1 MPCHVTL
8 TYLFSAEVTPPPTK
22 IVFFFTMFSRF
33 VRKRTEISKLLQ
45 WTAIRK
51 VGMGFPTTPNLAPQL
66 DPFPHLGV
74 ENMKK
79 TRKMGFT
86 TFK

>member
-1 MPCHVTL
+1 MLPYHVTL
-8 TYLFSAEVTPPPTK
+8 TYLFSAEVTPDQNR
-22 IVFFFTMFSRF
+22 VFFTMFSRF
-33 VRKRTEISKLLQ
+33 VRKRKEISKLLQ

-51 VGMGFPTTPNLAPQL
+51 VDMGFPTTPKSAPNLTPS
-66 DPFPHLGV
+66 PHLRGRKH
-74 ENMKK
+74 EK